1 MKSNF
6 GLPGV
11 GCCKFKSN
19 FQLLTSGNWKSTS
32 NLQLPDLGFQLPNCG
47 SQISTSNFQHPT
59 SGSWKLGNG
68 NLTSNSLLLEVGFQL
83 PTSGGW
89 SLEIG
94 TPISTFWNLDFNF
107 HVPPRN
113 FQPPEVGSSKLKT
126 ADSFPQ
132 VASNNN
138 CYLHCAPRPP
148 AVEQPVV
155 PLVLPAFAQ
164 SAGVCATKR
173 NFPLALPAFHGG
185 GPSRGPCFR
194 GILLRGDAQCH
205 LTP

>member
-1 MKSNF
+1 MEFRFPNSNIRKLEV
-6 GLPGV
+6 GIQLPGV
-11 GCCKFKSN
+11 GCWKLDFQFPTFN
-19 FQLLTSGNWKSTS
+19 FRNLDLNAHLPEVRFQL
-32 NLQLPDLGFQLPNCG
+32 
-47 SQISTSNFQHPT
+47 PT

-164 SAGVCATKR
+164 PAGVCATKR
-173 NFPLALPAFHGG
+173 NFPLAPPAFRGG